1 MCCRCN
7 RTSQCRW
14 CACVKA
20 GQPCSNCLP
29 SRLGSCSNA
38 SHRQEPTQSATLISP
53 PTPTPTPPTP
63 SGRSPTPANSVHVV
77 VSGSDVVS
85 TPETPVQNQLNSILC
100 TPLDN
105 EPTRSSPPAPSLP
118 PFTQLATSNFVLGE
132 VDSASFCKSLREVY
146 DEVIQWRTNCL
157 KVPFGNAGK
166 SFVVELARLYS
177 AFTNGSA
184 MESIALMATT
194 VLPILTL
201 QLPHK
206 RSKVKEHIKCLE
218 RRLKVW
224 SDGDL
229 TTLVKE
235 GRRANAEN
243 ESRLA
248 RTFANLMFR
257 GKTHATMNLLANCGK
272 GGVLHLNQPA
282 NTDDPDSVLS
292 GKSL

>member
-7 RTSQCRW
+7 RTGQCRG

-38 SHRQEPTQSATLISP
+38 SHRQDPTQSATLIPP

-85 TPETPVQNQLNSILC
+85 THKIPETPVQNQLIPFCAHPWTTNPPVLHHQYLAYPRSLNWL
-100 TPLDN
+100 PLISFGVRWTLPAFASPS
-105 EPTRSSPPAPSLP
+105 ERYTTRSFSGGRLASRYLLEMPASPL
-118 PFTQLATSNFVLGE
+118 
-132 VDSASFCKSLREVY
+132 
-146 DEVIQWRTNCL
+146 WR
-157 KVPFGNAGK
+157 
-166 SFVVELARLYS
+166 SWARLYS
-177 AFTNGSA
+177 AFANGSA
-184 MESIALMATT
+184 LESIALMATT

-206 RSKVKEHIKCLE
+206 RSKVKQHIKCLE
-218 RRLKVW
+218 RRLKAW

-229 TTLVKE
+229 TTLVNE
-235 GRRANAEN
+235 GRTIQQRLPKTSRANAEN
-243 ESRLA
+243 E
-248 RTFANLMFR
+248 
-257 GKTHATMNLLANCGK
+257 H
-272 GGVLHLNQPA
+272 
-282 NTDDPDSVLS
+282 
-292 GKSL
+292 SLT